1 LKKLGAQFRTETV
14 ISAWHG
20 NAATLT
26 SLVDNE
32 DERIEA
38 DSLVLAIANQANV
51 ELAAELRQAGIEHQV
66 IGDSLAPRHAPAAI
80 LEGRRRGL
88 AV

>member
-1 LKKLGAQFRTETV
+1 V

-20 NAATLT
+20 NGATLT
-26 SLVDNE
+26 SILDN
-32 DERIEA
+32 DSERIEA
-38 DSLVLAIANQANV
+38 DSLVLALANQANA
-51 ELAAELRQAGIEHQV
+51 ELADGLRAAGIAHQV

-80 LEGRRRGL
+80 LEGRRLGL